1 MSQVRRGQGYDWE
14 CLHNNGPPPSI
25 INNNIYSSSHKLI
38 LLIRLEHLLGDEGI
52 TPPQAFHR
60 SCNRTCSIIK
70 SKFNTDSEQLT
81 K

>member
-1 MSQVRRGQGYDWE
+1 MIGNVCITTDHQ
-14 CLHNNGPPPSI
+14 LPSI

-38 LLIRLEHLLGDEGI
+38 LVIRLEHLLGDEGI

>member
-1 MSQVRRGQGYDWE
+1 MIGNV
-14 CLHNNGPPPSI
+14 CLTTDHQPPSI

-38 LLIRLEHLLGDEGI
+38 LLIRLGLSWGDEGI

-60 SCNRTCSIIK
+60 SCNGICSIIK
-70 SKFNTDSEQLT
+70 SKFNTDREQLT